1 MQLSLAL
8 TKDEIVQAL
17 QAAQAAQL
25 KAAQAARA
33 QGTTTPSQAAPRVVR
48 QPKPSNPG
56 QITIY
61 GLDGGPRVIQ
71 TTH

>member
-8 TKDEIVQAL
+8 TKDELVKQL
-17 QAAQAAQL
+17 VAAQAAGM
-25 KAAQAARA
+25 QAGR
-33 QGTTTPSQAAPRVVR
+33 TSPSRPTPPPVR

-61 GLDGGPRVIQ
+61 GLEGGPRVIQ
-71 TTH
+71 SAH

>member
-8 TKDEIVQAL
+8 TKDEF
-17 QAAQAAQL
+17 AQQL
-25 KAAQAARA
+25 RAAQAARMQA
-33 QGTTTPSQAAPRVVR
+33 GTTSPSQPAPPPVR
-48 QPKPSNPG
+48 QPKPAKPG

-61 GLDGGPRVIQ
+61 GLEGGPRVIQ